1 MKRHI
6 DQELQGLKDKI
17 LHMGS
22 LAEEMVRLSSKTFV
36 DRSSESSP
44 RIFELESQVNQM
56 QLQID
61 EESVRI
67 LALYQPEA
75 TDLRT
80 IISTVK
86 MNSELERIADQAI
99 NITQTCCNYLLKE
112 TPLPSTMEI
121 PRMSELAQEMIK
133 ISLDAYSPKN
143 VEMAQIV
150 LQKDQEQD
158 ILKSRLL
165 NTVISMIPHHASQ
178 AQQFIDFILISKNL
192 EKIGDH
198 ATNIA
203 EDVIYM
209 VLGKDIRHPSR
220 NVVQS

>member
-133 ISLDAYSPKN
+133 ISLDAYSQKN